1 MAPPQDHTGH
11 LFITDLDGTLLRTDE
26 SLSDFA
32 VATLNAAIAQGVRVT
47 YCTSRSFFAARRLCS
62 RVAFRIPAIV
72 SNGAFAVDPHSG
84 QVLHAAVLDRDVAA
98 RVVDAAT
105 AHGWFPFVCGADG
118 RREIV
123 AYREPLSP
131 AQADWVERRRRLGD
145 PRLTPVARLAA
156 PEVVYELLFHG
167 SETESQALV
176 QWLGTAFGGAVGATR
191 MAETYFPGCYSVE
204 VAHPA
209 ANKAATVRWLAAH
222 LGTAAEHITVFGD
235 NLNDLPMFQVAGRR
249 IAVANAQP
257 AVRAAADVVIASNDD
272 DGVPHFLAAAQPAA
286 IPGV

>member
-1 MAPPQDHTGH
+1 MTPPQENADH

-62 RVAFRIPAIV
+62 RVGFRLPAIV
-72 SNGAFAVDPHSG
+72 SNGAFAIDPNSG
-84 QVLHAAVLDRDVAA
+84 AVLHAAVLDRGLAM
-98 RVVDAAT
+98 RVLDAA
-105 AHGWFPFVCGADG
+105 APRGWLPFVCGAQG
-118 RREIV
+118 GREIV

-131 AQADWVERRRRLGD
+131 AQADWVERRRRRRD
-145 PRLTPVARLAA
+145 PRLTPVARLTA
-156 PEVVYELLFHG
+156 PEVVYELLFHAG
-167 SETESQALV
+167 ESESQALV
-176 QWLGTAFGGAVGATR
+176 TWLDATFGAAVGATR

-204 VAHPA
+204 VANPA

-222 LGTAAEHITVFGD
+222 LSTPAERITVFGD
-235 NLNDLPMFQVAGRR
+235 NLNDLPMFRVAGRR

-257 AVRAAADVVIASNDD
+257 AVRAAADLVIASNDE
-272 DGVPHFLAAAQPAA
+272 DGVPRFLAAAQPAA
-286 IPGV
+286 IPGA